1 MFRTAFFG
9 LVLLI
14 DTVISAFLAILVG
27 MFNPY
32 SKLNTTIMRTW
43 GKILV
48 RAAGVKLE
56 VLGHENIR
64 PGDSYIV
71 VANHQSHMDIPV
83 SMAALPLPIRIISKK
98 ELFKIPVFGWGMR
111 AVGILEI
118 DRSNRKKAIETL
130 KKAEQILKKN
140 RLSILAFPEGTR
152 SPDGKIHN
160 FKKGSI
166 ILAINT
172 GLPLLPVSV
181 SGSRNVLPKN
191 TLRVRKG
198 KIRVQIHPPVPTHDL
213 KIEQRNELVKQ
224 IQQIVQKG
232 FIEDYR

>member
-1 MFRTAFFG
+1 MLRTAFFG

-27 MFNPY
+27 IFNPY
-32 SKLNTTIMRTW
+32 SKMNTKIMRIW

-48 RAAGVKLE
+48 WAAGVKLE
-56 VLGHENIR
+56 VLGLENIQ
-64 PGDSYIV
+64 PGDSYII

-111 AVGILEI
+111 AAGILEI

-130 KKAEQILKKN
+130 KKAEKIVRDN

-152 SPDGKIHN
+152 SPEGKIHG
-160 FKKGSI
+160 FKKGPI

-181 SGSRNVLPKN
+181 SGSRNILPKN
-191 TLRVRKG
+191 TLRVSKG
-198 KIRVQIHPPVPTHDL
+198 KIRVQIHPPVPTAEL
-213 KIEQRNELVKQ
+213 KIEQRNELVK
-224 IQQIVQKG
+224 
-232 FIEDYR
+232 